1 MITCL
6 NYLPRKSSLLYID
19 KGKCYM
25 KSKEFMESLVFFR
38 NTQMGE
44 GLRKS
49 TVSAYGSDVEKF
61 LIFLEEERKIS
72 SLEKIKFQ
80 YITIY
85 RDSLLKKGFKLT
97 TIDRKMNSLSKYFAF
112 LADNGLLEVNLM
124 GRFKQ
129 KKQPTDKSPHFLTFD
144 EMCQIIATAKC
155 EGDVNAN
162 RDAALLATY
171 AFIGC
176 RREEAANLTWG
187 QINFERKTL
196 LLKRTKVSSYD
207 TLKIKDDLCTL
218 LMDYY
223 LECMHC
229 QSKYPKPNA
238 PVFCGEKG
246 LKISLKTVNRL
257 FLKYAKLAG
266 IQQEFSITPHIF
278 RNSFCTHL
286 AVAGHSIIEIAEYTG
301 HKDIKTLSKYIKL
314 SVNQYK
320 DVTKSMPSM
329 QGYLSRRQSAQGI

>member
-1 MITCL
+1 
-6 NYLPRKSSLLYID
+6 
-19 KGKCYM
+19 M
-25 KSKEFMESLVFFR
+25 KSKEFMESLTFFR
-38 NTQMGE
+38 NTQVGE
-44 GLRKS
+44 GLRNS
-49 TVSAYGSDVEKF
+49 TVKAYGADVEKF
-61 LIFLEEERKIS
+61 LIFLEEERKIT

-97 TIDRKMNSLSKYFAF
+97 TIERKMDSLSKYFAC
-112 LADNGLLEVNLM
+112 LADNEWLPVNLM

-129 KKQPTDKSPHFLTFD
+129 KRQPTEQIPHFLPLD
-144 EMCQIIATAKC
+144 KMSQIIAAAKRD
-155 EGDVNAN
+155 GDVNAN

-171 AFIGC
+171 AFTGC

-187 QINFERKTL
+187 QIDFERKTL
-196 LLKRTKVSSYD
+196 LLKRAKVSSYD
-207 TLKIKDDLCTL
+207 TLQIHDDLFTL

-223 LECMHC
+223 LERKQC
-229 QSKYPKPNA
+229 QLKYPKPNI

-286 AVAGHSIIEIAEYTG
+286 AVQGFTSREIAHFTG
-301 HKDIKTLSKYIKL
+301 HKDSNTLDRYIKMT
-314 SVNQYK
+314 VNQYK
-320 DVTKSMPSM
+320 DITKFMCT
-329 QGYLSRRQSAQGI
+329 RQAN